1 MAYEKEKKTAVALE
15 YTPGE
20 QAPKVI
26 ASGRGYLADKIIDVA
41 KEENVPIHKDE
52 KLARSLS
59 VLDIGEYIPQELYSI
74 VAEVLVFVDDD
85 LFVTN
90 PKRLQRG
97 INNNIANCILIKPN
111 QIGTLTET
119 LNTILMAQKN
129 GYKTIISH
137 RSGETEDTT
146 IADIAVAVNAGQW
159 G

>member
-41 KEENVPIHKDE
+41 NVPIHKDE

-74 VAEVLVFVDDD
+74 VAEVLVFVDDMD
-85 LFVTN
+85 KIQSKV
-90 PKRLQRG
+90 K
-97 INNNIANCILIKPN
+97 K
-111 QIGTLTET
+111 
-119 LNTILMAQKN
+119 K
-129 GYKTIISH
+129 
-137 RSGETEDTT
+137 
-146 IADIAVAVNAGQW
+146 
-159 G
+159 